1 MTSARYGPHGVGSLQ
16 PTSQADSLIYSTCQ
30 LLKGLMSIGI
40 GVGTGGGGAR
50 AGTLTFLEKEILLV
64 PHFSGVVNSTF

>member
-40 GVGTGGGGAR
+40 GVGTGGGGS
-50 AGTLTFLEKEILLV
+50 AGGHPYFFGEGNVAGAPLFRRCK
-64 PHFSGVVNSTF
+64 